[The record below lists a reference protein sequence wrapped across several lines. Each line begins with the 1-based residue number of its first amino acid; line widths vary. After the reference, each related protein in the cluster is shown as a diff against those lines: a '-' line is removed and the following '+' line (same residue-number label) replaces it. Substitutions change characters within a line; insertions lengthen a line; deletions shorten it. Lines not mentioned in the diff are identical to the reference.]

1 VVEWPEAVELASK
14 LARGA
19 ELSESDRSWLREL
32 AEASGWDV
40 EDLAEDLSSLSAEP
54 SVRAGRY
61 RELFEKYYG
70 EALRLA
76 EEGDTRQAGE
86 KIWGAVTALV
96 KLHAARK
103 GVPIVHWDH
112 GKLYNYVSSS
122 VERELRELFRNLLLA
137 AEELHEHFYE
147 GHLDASTFADHFNG
161 VRRLI
166 EEVRRALGL

>member
-1 VVEWPEAVELASK
+1 MVEWPEVMRLASK

-19 ELSESDRSWLREL
+19 ELSESDRSWLKEL

-61 RELFEKYYG
+61 RELFEKYYR

-96 KLHAARK
+96 KLHAARR
-103 GVPIVHWDH
+103 G
-112 GKLYNYVSSS
+112 YQ
-122 VERELRELFRNLLLA
+122 
-137 AEELHEHFYE
+137 
-147 GHLDASTFADHFNG
+147 
-161 VRRLI
+161 
-166 EEVRRALGL
+166 